1 MEDNFKSNPRIPI
14 IKTVCVGI
22 VIIWLLSM
30 FAFAGK
36 CIATYNSLIDAN
48 ENVKLAKS
56 NVENMMQR
64 RLELIP
70 DLVETVKMYTKHEEK
85 IFEDIALASTA
96 LSNSWING
104 DPKEISEANEK
115 VSTEINGIISV
126 AKKYPELT
134 SGKQYTA
141 LMDELAGS
149 VNRIATARDRYNQ
162 QVAIYNKKVNKFPG
176 NIIAGIFEFEEME
189 EFEADKEAEKTN
201 MVNFN

>member
-1 MEDNFKSNPRIPI
+1 MEDNFKSDPRIPI

-85 IFEDIALASTA
+85 IFDDIALASTA

-104 DPKEISEANEK
+104 DPK
-115 VSTEINGIISV
+115 EINGIISV

-176 NIIAGIFEFEEME
+176 NIVAGIFEFEEMD
-189 EFEADKEAEKTN
+189 EFEADKEAERTN
-201 MVNFN
+201 MLVD

>member
-1 MEDNFKSNPRIPI
+1 MEDNFKSDPRIPL

-36 CIATYNSLIDAN
+36 CIATYNNLIDAK

-56 NVENMMQR
+56 NVETMMQR

-70 DLVETVKMYTKHEEK
+70 DLVETVKMYTEHEEK
-85 IFEDIALASTA
+85 IFEDIVLASTA

-141 LMDELAGS
+141 LMDEFAGS

-176 NIIAGIFEFEEME
+176 NIMAGIFGFEEMD
-189 EFEADKEAEKTN
+189 EFEADKEAERTN
-201 MVNFN
+201 MLVD

>member
-1 MEDNFKSNPRIPI
+1 MEDNFKSDPRIPL

-36 CIATYNSLIDAN
+36 CVATYNNLIDAK

-56 NVENMMQR
+56 NVETMMQR

-85 IFEDIALASTA
+85 IFDDIAQASLV

-104 DPKEISEANEK
+104 DPKEISEADKK

-126 AKKYPELT
+126 AKYYPELT
-134 SGKQYTA
+134 SSTHYTA
-141 LMDELAGS
+141 LMDEFAGS

-176 NIIAGIFEFEEME
+176 NIMAGIFGFEEMD
-189 EFEADKEAEKTN
+189 EFEADKEAERTN
-201 MVNFN
+201 MLVD

>member
-1 MEDNFKSNPRIPI
+1 MEDNFKSDPRIPL

-36 CIATYNSLIDAN
+36 CVATYNNLIDAK

-56 NVENMMQR
+56 NVETMMQR

-70 DLVETVKMYTKHEEK
+70 DLVETVKMYTEHEEK
-85 IFEDIALASTA
+85 IFDDIAQASLV

-104 DPKEISEANEK
+104 DPKEISEADKK

-126 AKKYPELT
+126 AKYYPELT
-134 SGKQYTA
+134 SSTHYTA
-141 LMDELAGS
+141 LMDEFAGS

-176 NIIAGIFEFEEME
+176 NIMAGIFGFEEMD
-189 EFEADKEAEKTN
+189 EFEADKEADRTN
-201 MVNFN
+201 MLVD

>member
-1 MEDNFKSNPRIPI
+1 MGDNIERDSRVSIVKV
-14 IKTVCVGI
+14 VCICV
-22 VIIWLLSM
+22 VLAWLLGILI
-30 FAFAGK
+30 FTGK
-36 CIATYNSLIDAN
+36 CAATYNNLIDAK

-56 NVENMMQR
+56 NVETMMQR

-70 DLVETVKMYTKHEEK
+70 DLVETVKMYTEHEEK
-85 IFEDIALASTA
+85 IFDDIAQASLV

-104 DPKEISEANEK
+104 DPKEISEADKN

-126 AKKYPELT
+126 AKNYPELT
-134 SGKQYTA
+134 SSKHYTA

-176 NIIAGIFEFEEME
+176 NIMASIFGFEEMD
-189 EFEADKEAEKTN
+189 EFEADKEAERTN
-201 MVNFN
+201 MLVD

>member
-1 MEDNFKSNPRIPI
+1 MEDNFKSDPRIPL

-36 CIATYNSLIDAN
+36 CIATYNNLIDAK

-56 NVENMMQR
+56 NVETMMQR

-70 DLVETVKMYTKHEEK
+70 DLVETVKMYTEHEEK
-85 IFEDIALASTA
+85 IFDDIAQASLV

-104 DPKEISEANEK
+104 DPKEISEADKK

-126 AKKYPELT
+126 AKYYPELT
-134 SGKQYTA
+134 SSTHYTA
-141 LMDELAGS
+141 LMDEFAGS

-176 NIIAGIFEFEEME
+176 NIMAGIFGFEEMD
-189 EFEADKEAEKTN
+189 EFEADKEAERTN
-201 MVNFN
+201 MLVD

>member
-1 MEDNFKSNPRIPI
+1 MGDNIERDSRVSIVKV
-14 IKTVCVGI
+14 VCICV
-22 VIIWLLSM
+22 VSAWLLGILI
-30 FAFAGK
+30 FAGK
-36 CIATYNSLIDAN
+36 CVATYNNLIDAK

-56 NVENMMQR
+56 NVETMMQR

-85 IFEDIALASTA
+85 IFDDIAQASLV

-104 DPKEISEANEK
+104 DPKEISEADKK

-126 AKKYPELT
+126 AKYYPELT
-134 SGKQYTA
+134 SSTHYTA
-141 LMDELAGS
+141 LMDEFAGS

-176 NIIAGIFEFEEME
+176 NIMAGIFGFEEMD
-189 EFEADKEAEKTN
+189 EFEADKEAERTN
-201 MVNFN
+201 MLVD

>member
-1 MEDNFKSNPRIPI
+1 MEDNFKSDPRIPL

-36 CIATYNSLIDAN
+36 CIATYNNLIDAK

-56 NVENMMQR
+56 NVETMMQR

-70 DLVETVKMYTKHEEK
+70 DLVETVKMYTEHEEK
-85 IFEDIALASTA
+85 IFDDIAQASLV

-104 DPKEISEANEK
+104 DPKEISEADKK

-126 AKKYPELT
+126 AKYYPELT
-134 SGKQYTA
+134 SSTHYTA
-141 LMDELAGS
+141 LMDEFAGS

-176 NIIAGIFEFEEME
+176 NIMAGIFGFEEMD
-189 EFEADKEAEKTN
+189 EFEADKEADRTN
-201 MVNFN
+201 MLVD

>member
-1 MEDNFKSNPRIPI
+1 MGDNIERDSRVSIVKV
-14 IKTVCVGI
+14 VCICV
-22 VIIWLLSM
+22 VLAWLLGISI
-30 FAFAGK
+30 FAGK
-36 CIATYNSLIDAN
+36 CAATYNNLIDAK

-56 NVENMMQR
+56 NVETMMQR

-70 DLVETVKMYTKHEEK
+70 DLVATVKMYTEHEEK
-85 IFEDIALASTA
+85 IFDDIAQASLV

-104 DPKEISEANEK
+104 DPKEISEADKK

-126 AKKYPELT
+126 AKNYPELT
-134 SGKQYTA
+134 SSEHYTA

-176 NIIAGIFEFEEME
+176 NIMAGIFGFEEMD
-189 EFEADKEAEKTN
+189 EFEADKEAERTN
-201 MVNFN
+201 MLVD

>member
-1 MEDNFKSNPRIPI
+1 MEDNFKSDPRIPL

-36 CIATYNSLIDAN
+36 CVATYNNLIDAK

-56 NVENMMQR
+56 NVETMMQR

-70 DLVETVKMYTKHEEK
+70 DLVETVKMYTEHEEK
-85 IFEDIALASTA
+85 IFDDIAQASLV

-104 DPKEISEANEK
+104 DPKEISEADKK

-126 AKKYPELT
+126 AKYYPELT
-134 SGKQYTA
+134 SSTHYTA
-141 LMDELAGS
+141 LMDEFAGS

-176 NIIAGIFEFEEME
+176 NIMAGIFGFEEMD
-189 EFEADKEAEKTN
+189 EFEADKDAERTN
-201 MVNFN
+201 MLVD

>member
-1 MEDNFKSNPRIPI
+1 MGDNIERDSRVSIVKV
-14 IKTVCVGI
+14 VCICV
-22 VIIWLLSM
+22 VSAWLLGILI
-30 FAFAGK
+30 FAGK
-36 CIATYNSLIDAN
+36 CVATYNNLIDAK

-56 NVENMMQR
+56 NVETMMQR

-85 IFEDIALASTA
+85 IFDDIAQASLV

-104 DPKEISEANEK
+104 DPKEISEADKK

-126 AKKYPELT
+126 AKYYPELT
-134 SGKQYTA
+134 SSTHYTA
-141 LMDELAGS
+141 LMDEFAGS

-176 NIIAGIFEFEEME
+176 NIMAGIFGFEEMD
-189 EFEADKEAEKTN
+189 EFEDDKEAERTN
-201 MVNFN
+201 MLVD

>member
-1 MEDNFKSNPRIPI
+1 MGDNIERDSRVSIVKV
-14 IKTVCVGI
+14 VCICV
-22 VIIWLLSM
+22 VLAWLLGILI
-30 FAFAGK
+30 FAGK
-36 CIATYNSLIDAN
+36 CAATYNNLIDAK

-56 NVENMMQR
+56 NVETMMQR

-176 NIIAGIFEFEEME
+176 NIMAGIFGFEEMD
-189 EFEADKEAEKTN
+189 EFEADKEAERTN
-201 MVNFN
+201 MLVD

>member
-1 MEDNFKSNPRIPI
+1 MGDNFERDSRVSIVKV
-14 IKTVCVGI
+14 VCTCVVAGWLIGI
-22 VIIWLLSM
+22 LI
-30 FAFAGK
+30 FAGN
-36 CIATYNSLIDAN
+36 CAATYNNLIDAK

-56 NVENMMQR
+56 NVETMMQR

-70 DLVETVKMYTKHEEK
+70 DLVETVKMYTEHEEK
-85 IFEDIALASTA
+85 IFDDIAQASLA

-104 DPKEISEANEK
+104 DPKEMSEADKK

-134 SGKQYTA
+134 SGVHYTA
-141 LMDELAGS
+141 LIDELAGS

-176 NIIAGIFEFEEME
+176 NIMAGIFGFEEMD
-189 EFEADKEAEKTN
+189 EFEADKEAEKVN
-201 MVNFN
+201 MLAD

>member
-1 MEDNFKSNPRIPI
+1 MGDNIERDSRVSIVKV
-14 IKTVCVGI
+14 VCICV
-22 VIIWLLSM
+22 VSAWLLGILI
-30 FAFAGK
+30 FAGK
-36 CIATYNSLIDAN
+36 CVATYNNLIDAK

-56 NVENMMQR
+56 NVETMMQR

-70 DLVETVKMYTKHEEK
+70 DLVETVKMYTEHEEK
-85 IFEDIALASTA
+85 IFDDIAQASLV

-104 DPKEISEANEK
+104 DPKEISEADKK

-126 AKKYPELT
+126 AKNYPELT
-134 SGKQYTA
+134 SSTHYTA

-176 NIIAGIFEFEEME
+176 NIMAGIFGFEEMD
-189 EFEADKEAEKTN
+189 EFEADKEAERTN
-201 MVNFN
+201 MIAG

>member
-1 MEDNFKSNPRIPI
+1 MQM
-14 IKTVCVGI
+14 KT
-22 VIIWLLSM
+22 LNL
-30 FAFAGK
+30 
-36 CIATYNSLIDAN
+36 
-48 ENVKLAKS
+48 
-56 NVENMMQR
+56 QR

-149 VNRIATARDRYNQ
+149 VNRIAIARDRYNQ

-176 NIIAGIFEFEEME
+176 NIVAGIFEFEEMD
-189 EFEADKEAEKTN
+189 EFEADKEAERTN
-201 MVNFN
+201 MLVD

>member
-1 MEDNFKSNPRIPI
+1 MGDNIERDSRVSIVKV
-14 IKTVCVGI
+14 VCICV
-22 VIIWLLSM
+22 VLAWLLGILI
-30 FAFAGK
+30 FAGK
-36 CIATYNSLIDAN
+36 CAATYNNLIDAK

-56 NVENMMQR
+56 NVETMMQR

-70 DLVETVKMYTKHEEK
+70 DLVETVKMYTEHEEK
-85 IFEDIALASTA
+85 IFDDIAQASLV

-104 DPKEISEANEK
+104 DPKEISEADKK

-126 AKKYPELT
+126 AKNYPELT
-134 SGKQYTA
+134 SSKQYTA

-176 NIIAGIFEFEEME
+176 NIVAGIFEFEEME

>member
-1 MEDNFKSNPRIPI
+1 MGDNIERDSRVSIVKV
-14 IKTVCVGI
+14 VCICV
-22 VIIWLLSM
+22 VSAWLLGILI
-30 FAFAGK
+30 FAGK
-36 CIATYNSLIDAN
+36 CVATYNNLIDAK

-56 NVENMMQR
+56 NVETMMQR

-70 DLVETVKMYTKHEEK
+70 DLVETVKMYTEHEEK
-85 IFEDIALASTA
+85 IFDDIAQASLV

-104 DPKEISEANEK
+104 DPKEISEADKK

-126 AKKYPELT
+126 AKNYPELT
-134 SGKQYTA
+134 SSTHYTV

-176 NIIAGIFEFEEME
+176 NIMAGIFGFEEMD
-189 EFEADKEAEKTN
+189 EFEADKEAERTN
-201 MVNFN
+201 MIAG

>member
-1 MEDNFKSNPRIPI
+1 MEDNFKSDPRIPI

-36 CIATYNSLIDAN
+36 CIATYNNLIDAK

-56 NVENMMQR
+56 NVETMMQR

-70 DLVETVKMYTKHEEK
+70 DLVETVKMYTEHEEK
-85 IFEDIALASTA
+85 IFDDIAQASLV

-104 DPKEISEANEK
+104 DPKEISEADKK

-126 AKKYPELT
+126 AKYYPELT
-134 SGKQYTA
+134 SSTHYTA
-141 LMDELAGS
+141 LMDEFAGS

-176 NIIAGIFEFEEME
+176 NIVAGIFEFEEMD
-189 EFEADKEAEKTN
+189 EFEADKEAERTN
-201 MVNFN
+201 MLVD

>member
-1 MEDNFKSNPRIPI
+1 MGDNIERDSRVSIVKV
-14 IKTVCVGI
+14 VCICV
-22 VIIWLLSM
+22 VSAWLLGILI
-30 FAFAGK
+30 FAGK
-36 CIATYNSLIDAN
+36 CVATYNNLIDAK

-56 NVENMMQR
+56 NVETMMQR

-85 IFEDIALASTA
+85 IFDDIAQASLV

-104 DPKEISEANEK
+104 DPKEISEADKK

-126 AKKYPELT
+126 AKYYPELT
-134 SGKQYTA
+134 SSTHYTA
-141 LMDELAGS
+141 LRDEFAGS

-176 NIIAGIFEFEEME
+176 NIMAGIFGFEEMD
-189 EFEADKEAEKTN
+189 EFEADKEAERTN
-201 MVNFN
+201 MLVD

>member
-1 MEDNFKSNPRIPI
+1 MGDNIERDSRVSIVKV
-14 IKTVCVGI
+14 VCICV
-22 VIIWLLSM
+22 VSAWLLGILI
-30 FAFAGK
+30 FAGK
-36 CIATYNSLIDAN
+36 CVATYNNLIDAK

-56 NVENMMQR
+56 NVETMMQR

-70 DLVETVKMYTKHEEK
+70 DLVETVKMYTEHEEK
-85 IFEDIALASTA
+85 IFDDIAQASLV

-104 DPKEISEANEK
+104 DPKEISEADKK

-126 AKKYPELT
+126 AKNYPELT
-134 SGKQYTA
+134 SSTHYTV

-176 NIIAGIFEFEEME
+176 NIMAGIFGFEEMD
-189 EFEADKEAEKTN
+189 EFEADKEAERTN
-201 MVNFN
+201 MLVD

>member
-1 MEDNFKSNPRIPI
+1 MEDNFKSDPRIPL

-36 CIATYNSLIDAN
+36 CIATYNNLIDAK

-56 NVENMMQR
+56 NVETMMQR

-70 DLVETVKMYTKHEEK
+70 DLVETVKMYTEHEEK
-85 IFEDIALASTA
+85 IFDDIAQASLV

-104 DPKEISEANEK
+104 DPKEISEADKK

-126 AKKYPELT
+126 AKYYPELT
-134 SGKQYTA
+134 SSTHYTA
-141 LMDELAGS
+141 LMDEFAGS

-176 NIIAGIFEFEEME
+176 NIIAGIFGFEEMD
-189 EFEADKEAEKTN
+189 EFEADKEAERTN
-201 MVNFN
+201 MLVD

>member
-1 MEDNFKSNPRIPI
+1 MEDNFKSDPRIPL

-36 CIATYNSLIDAN
+36 CIATYNNLIDAK

-56 NVENMMQR
+56 NVETMMQR

-70 DLVETVKMYTKHEEK
+70 DLVETVKMYTEHEEK
-85 IFEDIALASTA
+85 IFDDIAQASLV

-104 DPKEISEANEK
+104 DPKEISEADKK

-126 AKKYPELT
+126 AKYYPELT
-134 SGKQYTA
+134 SSTHYTA
-141 LMDELAGS
+141 LMDEFAGS
-149 VNRIATARDRYNQ
+149 VNRIAAARDRYNQ

-176 NIIAGIFEFEEME
+176 NIMAGIFGFEEMD
-189 EFEADKEAEKTN
+189 EFEADKEAERTN
-201 MVNFN
+201 MLVD

>member
-1 MEDNFKSNPRIPI
+1 MGDNIERDSRVFIVKV
-14 IKTVCVGI
+14 VCICV
-22 VIIWLLSM
+22 VSAWLLGILI
-30 FAFAGK
+30 FAGK
-36 CIATYNSLIDAN
+36 CAATYNNLIDAK

-56 NVENMMQR
+56 NVETMMQR

-70 DLVETVKMYTKHEEK
+70 DLVETVKMYTEHEEK
-85 IFEDIALASTA
+85 IFDDIAQASLV

-104 DPKEISEANEK
+104 DPKEISEADKK

-126 AKKYPELT
+126 AKNYPELT
-134 SGKQYTA
+134 SSEHYTA

-176 NIIAGIFEFEEME
+176 NIMAGIFGFEEMD
-189 EFEADKEAEKTN
+189 EFEADKEAERTN
-201 MVNFN
+201 MIAG

>member
-1 MEDNFKSNPRIPI
+1 MGDNIERDTRVSIVKV
-14 IKTVCVGI
+14 VCICV
-22 VIIWLLSM
+22 VLAWLLGILI
-30 FAFAGK
+30 FAGK
-36 CIATYNSLIDAN
+36 CAATYNNLIDAK

-56 NVENMMQR
+56 NVETMMQR

-70 DLVETVKMYTKHEEK
+70 DLVATVKMYTEHEEK
-85 IFEDIALASTA
+85 IFDDIAQASLV

-104 DPKEISEANEK
+104 DPKEISEADKK

-126 AKKYPELT
+126 AKNYPELT
-134 SGKQYTA
+134 SSEHYTA

-176 NIIAGIFEFEEME
+176 NIMAGIFGFEEMD
-189 EFEADKEAEKTN
+189 EFEADKEAERTN
-201 MVNFN
+201 MLVD